1 MLRLVFFLAVS
12 CALAWAAVWVV
23 NHPGTVVVQWL
34 DQELILSVGTVI
46 AVLLAFAALAIIL
59 FEVLRFALGL
69 PRQFRQSRSRRH
81 QVRGYEELTRG
92 LMAAAAGDLSA
103 ARSHHRQAERLLPDN
118 GSLLLLQ
125 AQTAQLEGKEEIAHL
140 KFRQMLDRRDAE
152 FVGLRGLLA
161 QAMKT
166 GEYDEALTLARRAY
180 RRSPT
185 TPWVLTTLFELLA
198 RAGKWDEALPLVD
211 EMQAQ
216 KVLDSDQA
224 KHKQGVL
231 HHLLATGLRDQDR
244 AADALTQARRA
255 VKAAPGFAPGVA
267 QAGEL
272 AQQTGRR
279 RLALQLLEEGW
290 RSNPHPDI
298 ARVYAQIDPS
308 ETASQRLK
316 RIETRLVP
324 LNRTHPETLVLQ
336 AELAMQAGEWDTA
349 RSRLEAALN
358 AGPTA
363 RVYRLLAE
371 LERQSRHDDAKAQ
384 EWLAKAT
391 DAEPD
396 RAWVCDDTGE
406 VLPSWQPLAP
416 SGRFDAVHWTTPPK
430 FATLL
435 SAEQTTYI
443 LPRDTDT
450 DADADV
456 GPGPAASHAAASSAS
471 PAVRPAAA
479 A

>member
-23 NHPGTVVVQWL
+23 NHPGTVVIQWL

-46 AVLLAFAALAIIL
+46 ALLLALAAAAILL
-59 FEVLRFALGL
+59 FELFRVLVGL
-69 PRQFRQSRSRRH
+69 PGNWRISRGRRN
-81 QVRGYEELTRG
+81 VMRGYEELTRG
-92 LMAAAAGDLSA
+92 LMAVAAGDLNA
-103 ARSHHRQAERLLPDN
+103 ARTYHRQAERHLPDN

-140 KFRQMLDRRDAE
+140 KFRQMLERRDAE

-166 GEYDEALTLARRAY
+166 GDFGEALTLARRAY

-198 RAGKWDEALPLVD
+198 RDKKWDEALPLVD

-216 KVLDSDQA
+216 GLLDAAQA
-224 KHKQGVL
+224 KHKKAVL
-231 HHLLATGLRDQDR
+231 YHLLATGLRDQDR
-244 AADALTQARRA
+244 ATDALAQSR
-255 VKAAPGFAPGVA
+255 KAAKSDPGFAPGVA
-267 QAGEL
+267 LAGDLALQA
-272 AQQTGRR
+272 GRR

-290 RSNPHPDI
+290 RASPHPDI
-298 ARVYAQIDPS
+298 ARVYAQVDPG
-308 ETASQRLK
+308 ETASQRQK
-316 RIETRLVP
+316 RIETRLAP

-336 AELAMQAGEWDTA
+336 AEAAMQAGDWATA
-349 RSRLEAALN
+349 RGRLEAALD
-358 AGPTA
+358 AQPTA

-371 LERQSRHDDAKAQ
+371 LERQSGGDQAKARD
-384 EWLAKAT
+384 WLSRAT

-396 RAWVCDDTGE
+396 RTWVCDDTGE
-406 VLPSWQPLAP
+406 VLAAWQPLAP
-416 SGRFDAVHWTTPPK
+416 SGRFDAVHWNTPPRV
-430 FATLL
+430 ATLI

-443 LPRDTDT
+443 LPPDEAM
-450 DADADV
+450 ADATHHR
-456 GPGPAASHAAASSAS
+456 AATATAG
-471 PAVRPAAA
+471 
-479 A
+479 

>member
-1 MLRLVFFLAVS
+1 MLRLVFFLVVA
-12 CALAWAAVWVV
+12 CALAWIAVWIV
-23 NHPGTVVVQWL
+23 NHPGVVVVQWL
-34 DQELILSVGTVI
+34 DQELMLSVGTVI
-46 AVLLAFAALAIIL
+46 AVLLAFAALAVVL
-59 FEVLRFALGL
+59 FELLRVFLGL
-69 PRQFRQSRSRRH
+69 PSRFRISRSRRH
-81 QVRGYEELTRG
+81 QVRGYQELTSG

-118 GSLLLLQ
+118 GGLLLLQ

-161 QAMKT
+161 QSMKT
-166 GEYDEALTLARRAY
+166 GDHDEALTLARRAY

-211 EMQAQ
+211 ELQAQ
-216 KVLDSDQA
+216 KLLDATQA
-224 KHKQGVL
+224 KHKKGVL
-231 HHLLATGLRDQDR
+231 HHLLATSLRNQDR
-244 AADALTQARRA
+244 TADALVQARRA
-255 VKAAPGFAPGVA
+255 VKADPGFAPGVA

-272 AQQTGRR
+272 AQQAGRR

-290 RSNPHPDI
+290 RHEPHPDI
-298 ARVYAQIDPS
+298 ARVYAQINPS

-324 LNRTHPETLVLQ
+324 LNPSSPETLVLQ
-336 AELAMQAGEWDTA
+336 AELAMQAGEWSTA
-349 RSRLEAALN
+349 RSRLEAALG

-371 LERQSRHDDAKAQ
+371 VERQSGGNQSKVQ
-384 EWLAKAT
+384 EWLARAT

-396 RAWVCDDTGE
+396 RTWVCDDTGE

-416 SGRFDAVHWTTPPK
+416 SGRFDAVHWATPPK
-430 FATLL
+430 LAALL
-435 SAEQTTYI
+435 SAEETTYI
-443 LPRDTDT
+443 LPRDTE
-450 DADADV
+450 ADHARGHSAQTTAGD
-456 GPGPAASHAAASSAS
+456 PAKVHAAAAE
-471 PAVRPAAA
+471 
-479 A
+479 